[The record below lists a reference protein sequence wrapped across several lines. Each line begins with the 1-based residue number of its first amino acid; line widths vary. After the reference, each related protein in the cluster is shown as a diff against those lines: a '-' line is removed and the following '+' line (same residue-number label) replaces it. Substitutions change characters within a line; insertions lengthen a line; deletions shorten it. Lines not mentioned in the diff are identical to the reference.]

1 MQERRPEV
9 ELLADVLDEQFAHL
23 AELREH
29 QGAFT
34 LVEQVGDE
42 FVEPGELARSTGEA

>member
-1 MQERRPEV
+1 MEERRAEM
-9 ELLADVLDEQFAHL
+9 ELLADVLDEQLAHL

-29 QGAFT
+29 ERSFA

-42 FVEPGELARSTGEA
+42 FVEPGELARPAGEA